1 MEKDSKYVLLR
12 TIAFLMICIFLFVFI
27 AITPVKYAAYQSI
40 STDINGIDTSRYPG
54 IKEAITSLKAE
65 HPNWNF
71 KILYTGLDW
80 NDVIQN
86 EYVGHNATPSNL
98 VPTNSSTYN
107 NEWICSICGYKT
119 YDTGDWHCASEEA
132 IKYMMDPRN
141 FLDTNNVF
149 QFLELTYTYYN
160 YEQVQ
165 KMVSGTYLNTTSII
179 DAIINSAKTYNVNP
193 YYIIARLIQEQ
204 GKSGTELT
212 KGQGYNGQYPGY
224 YNAFNIGATGN
235 TRADVVINGLKR
247 AQKEGWTSL
256 EKSITGGVRII
267 AQSYIARGQN
277 TLYLQKFD
285 VENSDGTL
293 YTHQYMQN
301 LLAAKNEASR
311 ITKVVKDLGTTEN
324 SYNFIIPV
332 YENMPQFT
340 ATEPNLQYNQIEDL
354 VKVNVTDRLRIRNAP
369 NGAQTLGWV
378 NGGEIITRVE
388 QAATKVNGT
397 YWDKVITTSGV
408 AGYIAR
414 ETYENAAEYKLY
426 LVPVE
431 EEIVPPD
438 VEEDND
444 ANDTENGEDNEET
457 GENGDGD
464 AGDNND
470 GNIGTEQIKLGD
482 VNNDG
487 RISPTDYVLI
497 KNHIMQIKELQTD
510 KEKQAADVNQDG
522 RISPTDYV
530 LIKNH
535 IMNGT
540 EI

>member
-1 MEKDSKYVLLR
+1 MEKDSEYVLLR
-12 TIAFLMICIFLFVFI
+12 TIVFLMICIFLFVFI
-27 AITPVKYAAYQSI
+27 AITPVEYAAYQSI

-54 IKEAITSLKAE
+54 IKEAITSLKTE

-86 EYVGHNATPSNL
+86 EYIGHNATPSNL

-119 YDTGDWHCASEEA
+119 YDTGDWHCASEKA

-212 KGQGYNGQYPGY
+212 RGQGYNGQYSGY

-340 ATEPNLQYNQIEDL
+340 ATEPNLQYNQVEDL
-354 VKVNVTDRLRIRNAP
+354 VRVNVTDRLRLRNAP
-369 NGAQTLGWV
+369 SGAQTLGWA
-378 NGGEIITRVE
+378 NGGEIMTRVE
-388 QAATKVNGT
+388 QALTKVNGT

-414 ETYENAAEYKLY
+414 ETYENAVEYKLY

-431 EEIVPPD
+431 E
-438 VEEDND
+438 
-444 ANDTENGEDNEET
+444 
-457 GENGDGD
+457 
-464 AGDNND
+464 
-470 GNIGTEQIKLGD
+470 GNVGTEQIKLGD

-510 KEKQAADVNQDG
+510 LEKQAADVNQDG

>member
-1 MEKDSKYVLLR
+1 MEKKSKYILLR
-12 TIAFLMICIFLFVFI
+12 TIAFLVTCIFLFIFV
-27 AITPVKYAAYQSI
+27 AIPPTEYAAYQQISI
-40 STDINGIDTSRYPG
+40 DVDGIETSKYPG
-54 IKEAITSLKAE
+54 IKEAISSLKAE

-86 EYVGHNATPSNL
+86 EYVGHHATPSNL
-98 VPTNSSTYN
+98 VPINSTTYN
-107 NEWICSICGYKT
+107 NEWICKICGYKT
-119 YDTGDWHCASEEA
+119 YDTGEWHCASESA
-132 IKYMMDPRN
+132 IRYMMDPRN
-141 FLDTNNVF
+141 FLDTNNIF

-165 KMVSGTYLNTTSII
+165 KMISGTYLNTTSII

-204 GKSGTELT
+204 GKTGTELT
-212 KGQGYNGQYPGY
+212 KGQGYNGQYWGY

-235 TRADVVINGLKR
+235 TRAEVVINGLKR

-256 EKSITGGVRII
+256 EKSIIGGTKII

-285 VENSDGTL
+285 VEDSDGTL

-311 ITKVVKDLGTTEN
+311 IASVVNDLGTVEN

-340 ATEPNLQYNQIEDL
+340 VTEPNLKYNQIEDL
-354 VKVNVTDRLRIRNAP
+354 VKVNVSDRLRVRNAP
-369 NGAQTLGWV
+369 AGAQTLGWV
-378 NGGEIITRVE
+378 NGGEIIIRAE
-388 QAATKVNGT
+388 QATTKVNGT
-397 YWDKVITTSGV
+397 YWDKVITNSGV

-414 ETYENAAEYKLY
+414 ETYENSSEYKLY

-431 EEIVPPD
+431 QEEPPL
-438 VEEDND
+438 EEEN
-444 ANDTENGEDNEET
+444 NGNEGGESNGENDNA
-457 GENGDGD
+457 GS
-464 AGDNND
+464 GDNNGESNS
-470 GNIGTEQIKLGD
+470 GNGTEEIKRGD

-497 KNHIMQIKELQTD
+497 KNHIMQIKELQTER
-510 KEKQAADVNQDG
+510 EKRAADVNQDG

-530 LIKNH
+530 KIKNH

>member
-12 TIAFLMICIFLFVFI
+12 TIVFLMICIFLFVFI
-27 AITPVKYAAYQSI
+27 AITPVEYAAHQSI

-54 IKEAITSLKAE
+54 IKEAITSLKTE

-119 YDTGDWHCASEEA
+119 YDTGDWHCASDKA

-179 DAIINSAKTYNVNP
+179 DAIINSAKIYNVNP

-340 ATEPNLQYNQIEDL
+340 VVEPNLQYNQVEDL
-354 VKVNVTDRLRIRNAP
+354 VKVNVTDRLRLRNAP
-369 NGAQTLGWV
+369 SGAQTLGWV

-397 YWDKVITTSGV
+397 YWDKVITSSGV

-438 VEEDND
+438 IEEDNG

-464 AGDNND
+464 TGNNND
-470 GNIGTEQIKLGD
+470 GNLGTEQIKLGD

-510 KEKQAADVNQDG
+510 REKQAADVNQDG